1 MGETNEGKPVEPAGA
16 EAGTGSSGNT
26 PGVSREAR
34 FISLRVKVLV
44 GFTLLFTIVFAAAF
58 YWFNMFAERM
68 ALNRIEEDLRTTL
81 TAAAAGL
88 NGDDLV
94 AMYKEGTPRED
105 GFTDDPHYWK
115 GIEWLSTVHDI
126 EPRAWPY
133 TYMKGQEDK
142 EVILLSDLW
151 VKYDKEKAIKFK
163 EHYTPG
169 TYVLWQGLEN
179 TTLYMNI
186 YTDPWGSWVS
196 GYAPVKDSNG
206 NPVGGLGIDFRADY
220 VDQVRQGIRNSMV
233 AAFGITY
240 ATLFVMVFLISG
252 TLTQPIITLTKAAER
267 IGEGDY
273 EQDLSHMTKG
283 RFSDE
288 IGTLTRVFE
297 IMVSKVYQRE
307 QSLIRTV
314 QELKIE
320 IDEVKRQKQVSEIVD
335 SDFFQDLRSKA
346 QAMRNRPQRTKGQD
360 APGE

>member
-1 MGETNEGKPVEPAGA
+1 MGETHEGKQVELASTGA
-16 EAGTGSSGNT
+16 ESGNGGRT
-26 PGVSREAR
+26 TEAGREGR
-34 FISLRVKVLV
+34 FSFISLRVKLLV

-58 YWFNMFAERM
+58 YWFSTFAEKM
-68 ALNRIEEDLRTTL
+68 AMGRIEEDLKTTL
-81 TAAAAGL
+81 VAAAAGL
-88 NGDDLV
+88 NGDDLI
-94 AMYKEGTPRED
+94 AMYKEGVPRDD
-105 GFTDDPHYWK
+105 GFTDDSHYWK
-115 GIEWLSTVHDI
+115 GIEWLATVHSI

-133 TYMKGQEDK
+133 TYVKGEKDK

-151 VKYDKEKAIKFK
+151 VKYDKNKAVKFL

-169 TYVLWQGLEN
+169 TYVLWQGLED

-186 YTDPWGSWVS
+186 YSDPWGSWVS
-196 GYAPVKDSNG
+196 GYAPVKDSRG
-206 NPVGGLGIDFRADY
+206 NIVGGLGIDFRADY
-220 VDQVRQGIRNSMV
+220 VDQVKQGIRDSVV

-240 ATLFVMVFLISG
+240 AVLFVMVFLISG

-273 EQDLSHMTKG
+273 EQNLSHLTKG
-283 RFSDE
+283 RISDE
-288 IGTLTRVFE
+288 IGTLARVFE

-346 QAMRNRPQRTKGQD
+346 QAMRNRTSRK
-360 APGE
+360 E

>member
-1 MGETNEGKPVEPAGA
+1 MDEIDGGKQVKLAGSGTETGDGGRTT
-16 EAGTGSSGNT
+16 EAGPEGRFS
-26 PGVSREAR
+26 

-58 YWFNMFAERM
+58 YWFSTFAEKM
-68 ALNRIEEDLRTTL
+68 AMGRIEEDLRTTL
-81 TAAAAGL
+81 VAAAAGL

-105 GFTDDPHYWK
+105 GFTDDPRYWK
-115 GIEWLSTVHDI
+115 GIEWLDTVHSI

-133 TYMKGQEDK
+133 TYVKGDEDK
-142 EVILLSDLW
+142 EIIFVSDLW
-151 VKYDKEKAIKFK
+151 AKYDKDKAGKFL
-163 EHYTPG
+163 ERYTPK
-169 TYVLWQGLEN
+169 TYIAWQGLEN

-186 YTDPWGSWVS
+186 YSDPWGSWVS
-196 GYAPVKDSNG
+196 GYTPVKDSRG
-206 NPVGGLGIDFRADY
+206 NIVGALGIDFRADY
-220 VDQVRQGIRNSMV
+220 VDQVKQGIRDSMV

-273 EQDLSHMTKG
+273 EQNLSHLTKG
-283 RFSDE
+283 RISDE
-288 IGTLTRVFE
+288 IGTLARVFE

-307 QSLIRTV
+307 QTLIRAV

-335 SDFFQDLRSKA
+335 SDFFQDLRAKA
-346 QAMRNRPQRTKGQD
+346 QTMRHRTQRKD
-360 APGE
+360 